1 MERLV
6 KKRKVIRAQITR
18 LINDYES
25 RPGPLD
31 GNEAAILHARFTS
44 WHNDLNIVNKDIEPL
59 VTDEDAENE
68 FQQTCDYQ
76 DRIVACLARLQRQ
89 MTVQSRPT
97 NAESAAHICGLESLG
112 RKLHTYGA
120 MLLPVVQRAMPRD
133 ILLDFGRKCA
143 TDANSTFDDQR
154 SSSSEGPEPTT
165 PEGDRE
171 IIGRRGIPSTIYI
184 DNAPTF
190 KNDNKDL
197 ASLW

>member
-6 KKRKVIRAQITR
+6 KKRKVVRAQITR
-18 LINDYES
+18 LINDFES

-31 GNEAAILHARFTS
+31 ENEAAILHARLTS
-44 WHNDLNIVNKDIEPL
+44 WHNELKTVNNDIEPL

-76 DRIVACLARLQRQ
+76 DRIVTCLARLQRQ
-89 MTVQSRPT
+89 MTVPSRPT

-112 RKLHTYGA
+112 RKLNTYGA

-133 ILLDFGRKCA
+133 ILLNFGRKCA

-154 SSSSEGPEPTT
+154 STSSEGPEPTT
-165 PEGDRE
+165 PEGDR
-171 IIGRRGIPSTIYI
+171 
-184 DNAPTF
+184 
-190 KNDNKDL
+190 
-197 ASLW
+197 